1 MKNIELIKSV
11 FIGLPCYNEE
21 RDINE
26 LINRIL
32 EIEDIVKNKFNLQM
46 QIICVNDGS
55 TDETEKIIKSREEK
69 NICLI
74 NHETNKGLGE
84 AIKTLLKEFKNSGN
98 EKDYL
103 IIMDADNSHNPKY
116 IIDLI
121 KKQLDTNSDIVIA
134 SRYQKG
140 TKISGLKKYRIAIS
154 NLAKIWYTK
163 MLQIPDVKDY
173 TCGYRLYTYNSI
185 NNALEEYKNNLI
197 TQSSFACM
205 MELLYKLYQNGAK
218 ITEIPFSLEYDK
230 KKRKK

>member
-1 MKNIELIKSV
+1 MKNIELIKKV

-21 RDINE
+21 KDIND
-26 LINRIL
+26 LINRL
-32 EIEDIVKNKFNLQM
+32 FEIEDIINNKFNMKM

-55 TDETEKIIKSREEK
+55 IDETLKIIKTRQEK

-74 NHETNKGLGE
+74 DHEINKGLGE
-84 AIKTLLKEFKNSGN
+84 AIKSILKEFKKQGN
-98 EKDYL
+98 ENDYL

-121 KKQLDTNSDIVIA
+121 QKQIKSHCDVVVA
-134 SRYQKG
+134 SRYQEG
-140 TKISGLKKYRIAIS
+140 AKISGLKKFRIAIS

-163 MLQIPDVKDY
+163 MLKIPNVKDY
-173 TCGYRLYTYNSI
+173 TCGFRLYTYSCI
-185 NNALEEYKNNLI
+185 DKAIKIYSNNLI

-205 MELLYKLYQNGAK
+205 MELLYNLYQNGAK

-230 KKRKK
+230 KKRK